1 MANQKVEV
9 FKFNNI
15 GDNKGPVINLD
26 FSGKNIVEMPVFYRE
41 SESNPEGHFHK
52 GTDESFDPQYVY
64 VLKGKMEF
72 SCIYPNGQTE
82 VFIIEELQGIILPK
96 LVYHRY
102 KTLDYTIFCEPRLEK
117 YDINNNDKIICSAE
131 DYPKLISEIINNE
144 E

>member
-1 MANQKVEV
+1 MANQEVKVL
-9 FKFNNI
+9 KFDNI
-15 GDNKGPVINLD
+15 GDSKGPVINLD
-26 FSGKNIVEMPVFYRE
+26 FTGKNIVEIPVFYRK
-41 SESNPEGHFHK
+41 SGSNPEGHFHK
-52 GTDESFDPQYVY
+52 GTDASFDPQFVY

-72 SCIYPNGQTE
+72 SCIYPDGQTK
-82 VFIIEELQGIILPK
+82 VFIVEELEGIVLPK

-117 YDINNNDKIICSAE
+117 YDNNNNDKIICSAE